1 MKGHNGFLCSTFR
14 YITCQVHSGKL
25 EKWKST
31 SLTSVIFISPFVGNK
46 ILIISI
52 VSLISFDIRN
62 DFFFQNLVTRTI
74 IKYNQHKDRTLV
86 SSLTLGSCLSVH
98 VRMNMSSIEKDREV
112 SIYSD
117 ILSISYIVSRL
128 LPPRLFHSS

>member
-1 MKGHNGFLCSTFR
+1 MKGHNGFLCSTFL
-14 YITCQVHSGKL
+14 YVTCQIHPEKL

-31 SLTSVIFISPFVGNK
+31 SLTSVIFISPFVSNR

-62 DFFFQNLVTRTI
+62 DCFFQTLATRTI
-74 IKYNQHKDRTLV
+74 IKYNQHKGRTLV

-98 VRMNMSSIEKDREV
+98 VRTNMSSIEKDKKV

-128 LPPRLFHSS
+128 LAPRSFHSS